1 MTILVVR
8 HGETDGNAL
17 RILQRADVPLNAR
30 GMQQAEQL
38 ARRLS
43 GHGFVHILC
52 SDLLRAQMTAAPIA
66 ALTGI
71 AIEESPLLQERNFGD
86 LRGIPWAD
94 LAEDPFGPDV
104 APPNGED
111 WPAFHARVADAFA
124 FIVDRRRGLNGTLV
138 VVTHGFVCRALVER
152 HARLPDG
159 VVSPERFDNTSV
171 TVLHEDAPHGVSL
184 LNCTRHLV
192 TSADVDQAGRPS
204 QPHTPA

>member
-17 RILQRADVPLNAR
+17 RILQRADVPLNAH
-30 GMQQAEQL
+30 GMRQAEML
-38 ARRLS
+38 ATRLR

-52 SDLLRAQMTAAPIA
+52 SDLLRARMTAAPIA
-66 ALTGI
+66 SLTGI

-86 LRGIPWAD
+86 LRGTPYAD
-94 LAEDPFGPDV
+94 LAEDPFGPDF

-124 FIVDRRRGLNGTLV
+124 FIVNRRRSLNGTLV

-152 HARLPDG
+152 HALLPEG

-171 TVLHEDAPHGVSL
+171 TVLHEDVPHGVSL
-184 LNCTRHLV
+184 LNCTQHLA
-192 TSADVDQAGRPS
+192 TSPDIDLAGRPA